1 MKCLSI
7 NIFIFIFNFPPVPPP
22 FYLLGHTFNNLTC
35 SRMRRIQVLQIRNMP
50 HAARNNKRKRESDR
64 KGHDQLHKSV
74 GWGRAFYI
82 SHSAPELET
91 QTNTY
96 FMYTKDYYFI
106 FVIYVC
112 MWKRGMGDRH
122 HFVLVVLVLVIVLLI
137 HVEPI
142 IFCIFKRTID

>member
-1 MKCLSI
+1 MICLSL
-7 NIFIFIFNFPPVPPP
+7 NIFTFNFPSVPPRYP
-22 FYLLGHTFNNLTC
+22 SGHTLNNLTC
-35 SRMRRIQVLQIRNMP
+35 SRTRRIQVLQIHNMV
-50 HAARNNKRKRESDR
+50 HAARNNKRKRESDH

-74 GWGRAFYI
+74 CWGRAFYI
-82 SHSAPELET
+82 SHSAPKLKT
-91 QTNTY
+91 KTNTH

-112 MWKRGMGDRH
+112 MWKRGMSDRH